1 VFVFGGKYMAETSFK
16 FIENL
21 DLKSK
26 EKVRNAE
33 GKFTIQGGYVNL
45 KQGIK
50 VQDRER

>member
-1 VFVFGGKYMAETSFK
+1 MAETSFK
-16 FIENL
+16 FLENL

-33 GKFTIQGGYVNL
+33 AKFTIQGGYVNL
-45 KQGIK
+45 KPGIK